1 MSNHDNQTFITEEG
15 YQKLVDEYQHLKN
28 VKRQEIASRIELAKS
43 FGDLSEN
50 AEYSDA
56 RNEQGFNEGRILEL
70 EAILKTATVIKQTSG
85 GSTITMGS
93 KIKIKMDGKTKEFS
107 IVGSQE
113 ADPVVGKISYESPMG
128 KSFIGRKV
136 GDKFEIE
143 VPKGRIKIE
152 IVAIE

>member
-1 MSNHDNQTFITEEG
+1 MNTENQTFITEDG
-15 YQKLVDEYQHLKN
+15 YKKLVEEYRSLKD

-50 AEYSDA
+50 AEYTDA
-56 RNEQGFNEGRILEL
+56 RNEQAFNEGRILEL
-70 EAILKTATVIKQTSG
+70 ETILKTATVIKQTSG
-85 GSTITMGS
+85 GSTVTMGS
-93 KIKIKMDGKTKEFS
+93 KIRIKMDGKEQEFS

-113 ADPVVGKISYESPMG
+113 ADPVAGKISYESPMG
-128 KSFIGRKV
+128 KSFIGKKV

-143 VPKGRIKIE
+143 VPKGKIKIE